1 VSMFTHSGTW
11 WVYSERD
18 PRWNRSGHVDSL
30 AMGVRPKEAEDAIE
44 DLKRKYGKIPSDLTV
59 YCDKD

>member
-1 VSMFTHSGTW
+1 
-11 WVYSERD
+11 
-18 PRWNRSGHVDSL
+18 
-30 AMGVRPKEAEDAIE
+30 MGVRPKEAEDAIE